1 MNALYRDLRFAVRG
15 LCRSPGFTAV
25 ALLTLALGIGA
36 TSAIFSVVDGVLLRP
51 LPYADPDRIVT
62 ALHGGRSPVAPANYL
77 DWRAQS
83 RAYDSTAA
91 AQAWGPQREA
101 TLYGRGRPEAL
112 RGLRVTA
119 DLFQVLGVAPL
130 HGRTFAP
137 GEDQPGA
144 PATVVLSHRLWQRRF
159 AGDPAIVGQT
169 LVLDGTAHTVVG
181 VMPPGFAFPLFW
193 LRNADLWAP
202 LDLSAR
208 AQDRSGESLRLFAR
222 LRPGVTRAQAQA
234 ETSAIW
240 QRLAARHPRD
250 TRADVVIGSLHEKVV
265 GNVQRPLLV
274 LLAGVGFVLLI
285 GCANV
290 ANLLLARSA
299 ARRREIAIRASLGAG
314 RGRLLRQLLT
324 ESALLALLGG
334 GLGAGLAAWGV
345 QALVALGP
353 RDLPR
358 LDGITVDGPVLLFT
372 LAVSLLTGVVFGLA
386 PAFQLTALDVQG
398 TLRAGGRA
406 ATAGG
411 RSGDGMRG
419 LLVVAEVALALVL
432 LNGGG
437 LMIRSFQRLG
447 AIDPGFAPARV
458 VAFEVPARQARPPA
472 TPDGMDER
480 DARAEARRRLFQ
492 QLMAR
497 VRALPGVEA
506 ASAINHLPLAGDIW
520 GRSYT
525 VVGAPLPPPDRQ
537 PTAVYR
543 VIAPGYLDTMGMTLL
558 RGRDPGAHDGP
569 GAPGVAVVNE
579 ALARATWPG
588 QSALGKR
595 ISLEDGGPD
604 PREIVGVVAN
614 VRQREWAAAA
624 QPEVFLPYLQNPSST
639 LTLVVRAAA
648 DPLALVPA
656 VQREIA
662 ALDGELPLARAQVM
676 DEVISD
682 AVGQPRFQL
691 LLLNLFAALA
701 LLLAAVGVYGV
712 MAHAVSRRTQE
723 MGIRLALGAPA
734 GRVLGLVVGQ
744 GMQLAAAG
752 VALGLVAAFAATRLL
767 RALLYEVSPTDPVTF
782 VALPLVLLAV
792 AALASYPPA
801 RRATRIDPMTALRAD

>member
-1 MNALYRDLRFAVRG
+1 MTALYRDLRFAVRG

-193 LRNADLWAP
+193 LKNAELWAP

-222 LRPGVTRAQAQA
+222 LRPGVTRAEAQA

-240 QRLAARHPRD
+240 QRLAARYPRD

-372 LAVSLLTGVVFGLA
+372 LALSLLTGVVFGLA

-411 RSGDGMRG
+411 GGDGMRG

-432 LNGGG
+432 LIGGG
-437 LMIRSFQRLG
+437 LMIRSFQRLA

-458 VAFEVPARQARPPA
+458 VAFEVPARQARPPR
-472 TPDGMDER
+472 TPDGVDER
-480 DARAEARRRLFQ
+480 AARAEARRRRFQ
-492 QLMAR
+492 QLMPR
-497 VRALPGVEA
+497 VLALPGVEA

-525 VVGAPLPPPDRQ
+525 VVGAPQPPPGRQ

-558 RGRDPGAHDGP
+558 SGRDLTAHDGP
-569 GAPGVAVVNE
+569 GAPGVVVVNE

-595 ISLEDGGPD
+595 INLEDGGPD
-604 PREIVGVVAN
+604 PREIVGVVAD

-639 LTLVVRAAA
+639 LTLVVRAAG
-648 DPLALVPA
+648 DPVALAPA

-676 DEVISD
+676 DDVISD

-691 LLLNLFAALA
+691 LLLNLFAGLA

-734 GRVLGLVVGQ
+734 RRVLGLVVGQ
-744 GMQLAAAG
+744 GMLLAAAG
-752 VALGLVAAFAATRLL
+752 VALGLAAAFAATRLL
-767 RALLYEVSPTDPVTF
+767 RALLYEVSPTDPLTF
-782 VALPLVLLAV
+782 IALPVVLLAV
-792 AALASYPPA
+792 AALASYLPA